1 MNVAAPDTTK
11 LIVHI
16 VFRFDYGGVEN
27 GVCNLVN
34 ALAGGPFRHVI
45 VALTEATDFKDRLNS
60 NVEIRTLGKKPGKDP
75 GAYLRLYRLLR
86 ELQPDIVHTRNFG
99 TLDCSFVAFL
109 ARVPIRIHGEHGW
122 DVFDPDGTNRKY
134 RLMRKAM
141 SRFVHEFVT
150 VSADLRVWLTGTVGI
165 PARKVRHICNG
176 VNTERF
182 RPRPAGTIATLP
194 KWVGEDDAVIVGT
207 VTRFSAIKDPMNLVE
222 AFVEMYGRTK
232 SGDPAVRLVMLG
244 DGELHG
250 QAQRR
255 LEEAGVAAHAW
266 LPGSRDDVAELLRAM
281 DVFVLGSFREGIS
294 NTILEAMASGLP
306 VVATDTGGNAEL
318 IENGVTGALVPPA
331 DSGALASAIAVYAS
345 DGFLRARH
353 GKASR
358 ERAVS
363 AFSIKAM
370 VGYYQNLYKSILA
383 AEGI

>member
-1 MNVAAPDTTK
+1 
-11 LIVHI
+11 
-16 VFRFDYGGVEN
+16 E
-27 GVCNLVN
+27 
-34 ALAGGPFRHVI
+34 
-45 VALTEATDFKDRLNS
+45 
-60 NVEIRTLGKKPGKDP
+60 
-75 GAYLRLYRLLR
+75 
-86 ELQPDIVHTRNFG
+86 IVHTRNIG
-99 TLDCSFVAFL
+99 TLDCSFIAFL
-109 ARVPIRIHGEHGW
+109 ARVPVRIHGEHGW

-176 VNTERF
+176 VDTERF
-182 RPRPAGTIATLP
+182 QPRPAGTIGKLP
-194 KWVGEDDAVIVGT
+194 KCIGEDNAVIVGT

-222 AFVEMYGRTK
+222 AFVELYGGSK
-232 SGDPAVRLVMLG
+232 SGDPAIRLVMLG

-255 LEEAGVAAHAW
+255 LEEAGVATSAW

-318 IENGVTGALVPPA
+318 IENGVTGTLVPPA
-331 DSGALASAIAVYAS
+331 DSGALASAIAIYAS
-345 DGFLRARH
+345 DGVLRAGH

-363 AFSIKAM
+363 ALSIKAM
-370 VGYYQNLYKSILA
+370 VGYYQNLYTSALA